1 MTKAEYILKKEQE
14 WLEEDENI
22 CSEMRKRIGNGE
34 KVGYPDGYYL
44 ERLGFIYS
52 EQERL
57 QLFADEYEKENLNMR
72 IDIPKGH
79 GRYWFDK
86 DVDENGNITVIRFII
101 AKSDVYA
108 IPGTEVSGYEENL
121 EDICSLEIGSTET
134 ALQAVKKFIELAAWM
149 KENHYAEQERTGAG
163 DDLAQK

>member
-1 MTKAEYILKKEQE
+1 
-14 WLEEDENI
+14 
-22 CSEMRKRIGNGE
+22 
-34 KVGYPDGYYL
+34 
-44 ERLGFIYS
+44 
-52 EQERL
+52 
-57 QLFADEYEKENLNMR
+57 MR

-86 DVDENGNITVIRFII
+86 DVDENGNITAIRFVI

-108 IPGTEVSGYEENL
+108 IPSTNISEPKESS
-121 EDICSLEIGSTET
+121 EDICSLEIGSPEV
-134 ALQAVKKFIELAAWM
+134 ALQIMKKFGELAIWM